1 MSDDNIMAE
10 EFERRAVHKR
20 KINLSG
26 LDHSQVHYYLT
37 KSLLV
42 DAWDFALSSIITY
55 DKVDNKLI
63 NHLESLLLGYILLS
77 KVCNESGIDDES
89 SEEYKSRTTWFAG
102 EVAMGEQWAYRTGQL
117 QEILRQKSVF
127 DSPNIDTPKSETSSR
142 ISALIAEIE
151 SKRQT

>member
-1 MSDDNIMAE
+1 MSDDNMRAE
-10 EFERRAVHKR
+10 EFERRAENKS

-26 LDHSQVHYYLT
+26 LDHSKVHYYVT
-37 KSLLV
+37 KSLLD

-102 EVAMGEQWAYRTGQL
+102 EVAMREQWAYRTGEL
-117 QEILRQKSVF
+117 QAILWRKSVI
-127 DSPNIDTPKSETSSR
+127 DSPNLDTPKSETSSR

-151 SKRQT
+151 SKGQA